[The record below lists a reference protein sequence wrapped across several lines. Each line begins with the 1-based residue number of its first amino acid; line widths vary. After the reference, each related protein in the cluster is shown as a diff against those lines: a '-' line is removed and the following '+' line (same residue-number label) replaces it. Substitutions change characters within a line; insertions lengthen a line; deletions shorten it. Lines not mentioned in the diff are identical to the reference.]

1 MAVLNVDL
9 TDYDT
14 VDFDL
19 ALIPPGDYEVLI
31 VDSRLTQSLTLS
43 RLPPASGACSQR
55 QSVGVGHTGNFSH
68 SSLKA
73 AEFEFV
79 VQGPVC
85 RGAKLRDSFTLG
97 EDASMRR
104 MKALA
109 VAAQCRNPDFIGD
122 TEELHGLRCRV
133 RVERVGGPG
142 SSGKNVISA
151 YLRSCARFPLA
162 GMHSGGSPFASLSS
176 DRQVTAQRVETR
188 RSQKACA
195 RPFPWEG

>member
-1 MAVLNVDL
+1 MAVLNLDL
-9 TDYDT
+9 TDYET

-19 ALIPPGDYEVLI
+19 ATIPSGDYEVVI
-31 VDSRLTQSLTLS
+31 VDSHLKQSLKLS
-43 RLPPASGACSQR
+43 RFLPEGEACSEQ
-55 QSVGVGHTGNFSH
+55 QCVGVGHTGNSSH
-68 SSLKA
+68 TPLKA

-133 RVERVGGPG
+133 RVERTGGAQP
-142 SSGKNVISA
+142 SGCKNVISA
-151 YLRSCARFPLA
+151 YLRSCARLPLA
-162 GMHSGGSPFASLSS
+162 GMLSGGSPFASLW
-176 DRQVTAQRVETR
+176 DRQLIAERVEAR
-188 RSQKACA
+188 RPQKNCG
-195 RPFPWEG
+195 RPFPWEV